1 MSRSRNKVKPLWY
14 DLYEHNLQRLAQQIF
29 VASDENSQEQGWGL
43 GHRSMLSVIAFGANG
58 KTPYDEHGHSIK
70 IKLKQ
75 VSFVRGMQVDPFGAT
90 SMVAV
95 KTVWKMV
102 QFIEPESDILNH
114 SLYDLHDI
122 HNSP

>member
-1 MSRSRNKVKPLWY
+1 
-14 DLYEHNLQRLAQQIF
+14 
-29 VASDENSQEQGWGL
+29 
-43 GHRSMLSVIAFGANG
+43 MLSVIAFGANG
-58 KTPYDEHGHSIK
+58 KTPYDEQQQN

-75 VSFVRGMQVDPFGAT
+75 VSFVRGEQTDPFGKT
-90 SMVAV
+90 SMLAV

-114 SLYDLHDI
+114 SLYDLQDI